1 MDGKILIVEDEF
13 IIASDLRIILE
24 DAGYEIAGIASSV
37 PKALEIIRLKR
48 PAWVFLDIYLSGKLT
63 GIDLAR
69 MLVEMSIPFIYV
81 SANSNQSVLR
91 EAKTTRPYGF
101 LVKPFREQD
110 VLVTLDVAK
119 YRYENDLET
128 QLQSE
133 QVLKQQVM
141 NIFSQT
147 ISRDEEVSKIVTALQ
162 YHIPFD
168 FFTISWKDKNGEF
181 SEVRAFNKS
190 GEDDFKLME
199 KTAFFSEVQKAPE
212 GLNLLK
218 KFSSP
223 SAKSSCLTG
232 SEFAEMCRKN
242 SFDKLIADSF
252 NLHSALIKT
261 FAICSWGQINFS
273 LYCQNADGFKKHH
286 AALLDRLDLF
296 LVRISDCLP
305 EIKKLGRVEPQEQ
318 GEEHT
323 LPKYVSA
330 IKTAQIP
337 AIDDDSFG
345 LVGSAPNF
353 QKVKEQVTTVAPFD
367 ISVLILGE
375 SGTGKEKVARAIHNL
390 SERKAKPMIKVNCAA
405 IPATLIES
413 ELFGYER
420 GAFTGAADRRIGKFE
435 QANGGTIFLD
445 EIGEIPMDL
454 QVKLL
459 CVLQER
465 EIVRLGG
472 NLVIKVDVR
481 IIAATN
487 CNLEKAIAAGRF
499 RLDLYYR
506 LNVFPITMPP
516 LRQRKEDIAALAR
529 HFVISLTAKM
539 GRNAKDISDDALKT
553 LLEYNWPGN
562 IRELENIIERSL
574 VLNKGSIIEH
584 IELPEHE
591 KTEELAIPQDGKI
604 KTIKELEK
612 EHILNTLQYCNGKVS
627 GTGGAAE
634 LLDMPANTLFAK
646 IKKLGLSKD
655 FQ

>member
-1 MDGKILIVEDEF
+1 MIVEDEF

-24 DAGYEIAGIASSV
+24 GAGYEIAGIASSV

-69 MLVEMSIPFIYV
+69 QLVEMSIPFIYV

-91 EAKTTRPYGF
+91 EARITRPYGF

-119 YRYENDLET
+119 YRHENDLET

-133 QVLKQQVM
+133 LALKEQVM
-141 NIFSQT
+141 TIFAET
-147 ISRDEEVSKIVTALQ
+147 ISKKEEVSKIVTALQ
-162 YHIPFD
+162 SHIPFD
-168 FFTISWKDKNGEF
+168 FFTISWKDKNGHF
-181 SEVRAFNKS
+181 SEVRAFNKT
-190 GEDDFKLME
+190 DDERFELMD
-199 KTAFFSEVQKAPE
+199 KDVFFAEVQKTPKD
-212 GLNLLK
+212 LTTLK

-223 SAKSSCLTG
+223 SAKSISLTDG
-232 SEFAEMCRKN
+232 RFNDMCRVN
-242 SFDKLIADSF
+242 SLDQLLAQTFE
-252 NLHSALIKT
+252 LHSALIKT
-261 FAICSWGQINFS
+261 FAICSWGQLNFS
-273 LYCQNADGFKKHH
+273 LYSKNDEGFKQHH
-286 AALLDRLDLF
+286 TVLLDRLDLF
-296 LVRISDCLP
+296 LVRISDYLP
-305 EIKKLGRVEPQEQ
+305 EIAKLGRVEPQQIVDEQ
-318 GEEHT
+318 SVFDNIS
-323 LPKYVSA
+323 PKRGVPTIS
-330 IKTAQIP
+330 
-337 AIDDDSFG
+337 IDDESFG
-345 LVGSAPNF
+345 LVGNAPYF
-353 QKVKEQVTTVAPFD
+353 QKVKEQIVTVAPFD

-390 SERKAKPMIKVNCAA
+390 SDRQNKPMIKVNCAA

-420 GAFTGAADRRIGKFE
+420 GAFTGALDRRIGKFE

-465 EIVRLGG
+465 EVVRLGS
-472 NLVIKVDVR
+472 NQVIKIDVR

-487 CNLEKAIAAGRF
+487 CNLEKAIANGKF

-516 LRQRKEDIAALAR
+516 LRQRKEDIPALTR
-529 HFVISLTAKM
+529 HFINVLTARM
-539 GRNAKDISDDALKT
+539 GRSTKEISAEALQQLT
-553 LLEYNWPGN
+553 DYNWPGN
-562 IRELENIIERSL
+562 IRELENIVERSL
-574 VLNKGSIIEH
+574 VLNKGDIIAQ
-584 IELPEHE
+584 IELPELE
-591 KTEELAIPQDGKI
+591 KIEEPVAQHDTKI

-612 EHILNTLQYCNGKVS
+612 EHILATLQYCNGQVS
-627 GTGGAAE
+627 GAGGAAE
-634 LLDMPANTLFAK
+634 LLDMPANTLFAR